1 MFEVMNGL
9 SEQQPSLI
17 SDNADSDILANQ
29 VELNKNR
36 KDFLNL
42 FICLYTFS
50 IKKINLFYK

>member
-1 MFEVMNGL
+1 MNGL